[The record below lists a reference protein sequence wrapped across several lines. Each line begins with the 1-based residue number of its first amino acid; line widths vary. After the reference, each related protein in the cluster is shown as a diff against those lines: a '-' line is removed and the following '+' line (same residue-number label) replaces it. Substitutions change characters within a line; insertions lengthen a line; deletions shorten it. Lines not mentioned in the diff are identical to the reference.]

1 MDIENVDNF
10 VYLGLNVASN
20 ASLLKVIKSRIG
32 KASDTFPRLTAR
44 VLDNQ
49 KLRICTKTYVY
60 RSCVCSTL
68 LYGCETWTLS
78 SVQEKEMNTF
88 H

>member
-20 ASLLKVIKSRIG
+20 ASLDKVIKSRIG

-44 VLDNQ
+44 V
-49 KLRICTKTYVY
+49 
-60 RSCVCSTL
+60 
-68 LYGCETWTLS
+68 
-78 SVQEKEMNTF
+78 
-88 H
+88 